1 MYIFVKLVPRDL
13 NLDSYFLYF
22 TSTYTCR
29 EFLIKG
35 LFGYRLLL
43 KTENSK
49 YYSNIIFKCVNS
61 AMRLNFKIIFV
72 EKSTCGSHE
81 QCMRPA

>member
-1 MYIFVKLVPRDL
+1 MFVKLFPRDL
-13 NLDSYFLYF
+13 NLNSYFLYF

-49 YYSNIIFKCVNS
+49 YYSKIIFKYVNS
-61 AMRLNFKIIFV
+61 TMRPNFKVIFV
-72 EKSTCGSHE
+72 KKSTCGSHE
-81 QCMRPA
+81 QCMRPT

>member
-1 MYIFVKLVPRDL
+1 MFVKLFPRDL

-35 LFGYRLLL
+35 LFRYRLLL

-49 YYSNIIFKCVNS
+49 YYSTSSKMLS
-61 AMRLNFKIIFV
+61 KLHLNKLETYMTKMNENKVKFW
-72 EKSTCGSHE
+72 
-81 QCMRPA
+81 